1 MTGAE
6 RIDAILAELSLEE
19 RLAQRPVAAW
29 LPVLGLSL
37 PAAYR
42 AIAEGRLGCVKHDG
56 KQRKGGRGRAGKVCL
71 TWEHVAP
78 FLAARWVVATKES
91 KR

>member
-1 MTGAE
+1 VTGGE
-6 RIDAILAELSLEE
+6 RVESILAGLTLEE
-19 RLAQRPVAAW
+19 RLAQKPVKAW

-42 AIAEGRLGCVKHDG
+42 AVAEGRLGCVKHDG

-71 TWEHVAP
+71 TWAHVAP
-78 FLAARWVVATKES
+78 FLAARWIDAKET
-91 KR
+91 R

>member
-1 MTGAE
+1 MTGPD
-6 RIDAILAELSLEE
+6 RVDAILAGLSLEE
-19 RLAQRPVAAW
+19 RLRQRPVKSW
-29 LPVLGLSL
+29 VDDGVLGLSL

-71 TWEHVAP
+71 TWAHVAP
-78 FLAARWVVATKES
+78 FLAARWIDAKE
-91 KR
+91 RP